1 MEFLNIPFFDEDFFK
16 LSILF
21 TLNIFFITLI
31 IRWIYYGTTARKE
44 YLFTFYMISIIVFFL
59 CFTLKKYK
67 LDIGLALGL
76 FAIFGI
82 IRYRTNPINIRE
94 MTYLFIV
101 IGVSIMN
108 AFVNKKMSYAEIFF
122 ANIAVLT
129 AIWVIEKVWNLNPEV
144 TKVIVYENIENIKPE
159 NFQLLKVD
167 VENRI
172 GIKVNRI
179 EVGDVDFIK
188 DSAKITVYYRKN
200 DVNSLT

>member
-1 MEFLNIPFFDEDFFK
+1 
-16 LSILF
+16 
-21 TLNIFFITLI
+21 
-31 IRWIYYGTTARKE
+31 
-44 YLFTFYMISIIVFFL
+44 MISIIVFFL